1 MLEDI
6 WYYIVNRKE
15 RIERKSRRKL
25 RLPESVLTKLGLVER
40 YRFKVEFDVEGVPNL
55 VVDEMKPI
63 GEGLGP
69 NPTRMLSA
77 AVGHCLSSSLL
88 YCLGRAKVKVT
99 NLDTIV
105 KADVERNEEGYLRV
119 AGLDVQIHLEVNEKD
134 KIRVPRCLSIFENYC
149 TVTQSIRKGIEV
161 KVNTEFS

>member
-1 MLEDI
+1 M
-6 WYYIVNRKE
+6 
-15 RIERKSRRKL
+15 S
-25 RLPESVLTKLGLVER
+25 ESVLTKLGLLEG
-40 YRFKVEFDVEGVPNL
+40 YRFKVEFDVDGVPNL

-69 NPTRMLSA
+69 NPTRLLSA

-88 YCLGRAKVKVT
+88 YCLGKAKVKVKKLNT
-99 NLDTIV
+99 VV

-119 AGLDVQIHLEVNEKD
+119 AGLDVQIHLEVNEED
-134 KIRVPRCLSIFENYC
+134 KLRVPRCLSLFENYC

-161 KVNTEFS
+161 KVKTMFSKILFFF